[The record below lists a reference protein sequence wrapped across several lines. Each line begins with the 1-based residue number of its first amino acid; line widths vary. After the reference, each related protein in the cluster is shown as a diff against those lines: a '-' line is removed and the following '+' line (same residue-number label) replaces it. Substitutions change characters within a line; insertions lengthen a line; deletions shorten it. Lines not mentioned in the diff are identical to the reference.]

1 MVTSLVLLLAAATTL
16 VPSLPRLRGASPHET
31 AMIGDLL
38 ARSPTARTLAAGL
51 LSVDV
56 IVYVQIDRKLP
67 RGHGATRFVT
77 STPSVRF
84 VRISLAPAGHADD
97 LAALLAHELQHVLE
111 IARAPDV
118 IDSRGVRRLYHVI
131 GNDRSASSAFETAA
145 AQEVSR
151 QVRRELAR
159 GSGRAADRPLRH
171 P

>member
-1 MVTSLVLLLAAATTL
+1 MVTSLVLLLAAVTTL
-16 VPSLPRLRGASPHET
+16 VPSSPRLRGASPRET
-31 AMIGDLL
+31 AIIDDLL

-67 RGHGATRFVT
+67 RGHGTTRFVT
-77 STPSVRF
+77 ATPSARF
-84 VRISLAPAGHADD
+84 VRISLAAAGHADD

-118 IDSRGVRRLYHVI
+118 IDSRGVRRLYQVI

-151 QVRRELAR
+151 QVRQELAR
-159 GSGRAADRPLRH
+159 GSGRAADRPLGH